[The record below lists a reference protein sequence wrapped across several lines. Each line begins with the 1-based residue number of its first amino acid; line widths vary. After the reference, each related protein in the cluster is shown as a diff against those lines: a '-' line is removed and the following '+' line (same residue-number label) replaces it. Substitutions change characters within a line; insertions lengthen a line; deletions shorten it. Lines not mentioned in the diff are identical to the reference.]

1 MKRILLRI
9 FVLSA
14 VLMFYCQPV
23 FSQENVQLTLDEAIR
38 LGLENSHQLNSAKM
52 NVKYREANYGEVKT
66 QMLPTLQFYA
76 GYTRLSEITPYTFS
90 GPFGS
95 IDIAPN
101 ITNNYTMKL
110 SLVQPLFTG
119 YRLSSS
125 SDIAE
130 NYFFAS
136 KENFTKEQQ
145 DLILKIKTA
154 YWNVFKAKK
163 INKVIDE
170 NILQTQAHLND
181 VKSMFDRGMATNN
194 ELLKVEV
201 QLAEAKLKQMDAQNS
216 VKLAK
221 LALNSILGLPLTN
234 PVEIFEEINI
244 NLIPEIDLNEQLE
257 KAYQKRP
264 ELKAMDYNIKS
275 GEKAIDLANSG
286 WFPQIYLNGNYYYSN
301 PNQRFFPQQE
311 KFKGS
316 WDVNITL
323 SYDLWNWNRTGY
335 KSTQAE
341 VQLEQSKD
349 NYNIIKDAITLE
361 VNQNYLNVLQAKEKL
376 SVSEFSVKQA
386 EENYRVTKELF
397 AQGLTINSELL
408 DAEVALLQA
417 KTNYVQTIVDYELAK
432 TSLEKSVGDI

>member
-66 QMLPTLQFYA
+66 QMLPTLQFNA

-432 TSLEKSVGDI
+432 ASLEKSVGDI

>member
-201 QLAEAKLKQMDAQNS
+201 QLAEAKLKQIDAQNS

>member
-52 NVKYREANYGEVKT
+52 NVKYREANYSEVKT
-66 QMLPTLQFYA
+66 QMLPTLQFNA

-216 VKLAK
+216 VKLSK
-221 LALNSILGLPLTN
+221 LALNSILGLPLTD

-432 TSLEKSVGDI
+432 ASLEKSVGDI

>member
-1 MKRILLRI
+1 MKKILLRI
-9 FVLSA
+9 FVLST
-14 VLMFYCQPV
+14 VLMFYYQSA
-23 FSQENVQLTLDEAIR
+23 FAQQSAQLTLDDAIK

-52 NVKYREANYGEVKT
+52 NVNYREANYGEVRT

-76 GYTRLSEITPYTFS
+76 GYTRLSEVTPYTIS

-110 SLVQPLFTG
+110 SLAQPLFTG

-125 SDIAE
+125 SEIAE
-130 NYFFAS
+130 NSFYASQEYF
-136 KENFTKEQQ
+136 TQEQQ

-221 LALNSILGLPLTN
+221 LALNNTLGLPLTN
-234 PVEIFEEINI
+234 PVEINEDVDL
-244 NLIPEIDLNEQLE
+244 NLIAEIELNEQLE

-275 GEKAIDLANSG
+275 SEKAIDLANSG

-316 WDVNITL
+316 WDVNVSL

-341 VQLEQSKD
+341 VQLEQTKD

-361 VNQNYLNVLQAKEKL
+361 VNQNYLNMLQAKEKL

-397 AQGLTINSELL
+397 NQGLTINSELL

-432 TSLEKSVGDI
+432 ASLEKSVGDI

>member
-66 QMLPTLQFYA
+66 QMLPTLQFNA

-216 VKLAK
+216 VKLSK
-221 LALNSILGLPLTN
+221 LALNSILGLPLTD

-432 TSLEKSVGDI
+432 ASLEKSVGDI

>member
-23 FSQENVQLTLDEAIR
+23 FAQESVQLTLDEAIR
-38 LGLENSHQLNSAKM
+38 VGLENSHQLNSAKM

-66 QMLPTLQFYA
+66 QMLPTLQFNA

-257 KAYQKRP
+257 KAFQKRP

-432 TSLEKSVGDI
+432 ASLEKSVGDI

>member
-1 MKRILLRI
+1 MKKILLRI
-9 FVLSA
+9 FVLST
-14 VLMFYCQPV
+14 VLMFYYQSA
-23 FSQENVQLTLDEAIR
+23 FAQQTAQLTVDDAIK

-52 NVKYREANYGEVKT
+52 NVKYREANYGEVRT

-76 GYTRLSEITPYTFS
+76 GYTRLSEVTPYTIS

-110 SLVQPLFTG
+110 SLAQPLFTG

-125 SDIAE
+125 SEIAE
-130 NYFFAS
+130 NSFYASQEYF
-136 KENFTKEQQ
+136 TQEQQ
-145 DLILKIKTA
+145 HLILKIKTA

-201 QLAEAKLKQMDAQNS
+201 QLAEAMLKQMDAQNS

-221 LALNSILGLPLTN
+221 LALNNTLGLPLTN
-234 PVEIFEEINI
+234 PVEINEDIDI

-275 GEKAIDLANSG
+275 SEKAIDLANSG

-316 WDVNITL
+316 WDVNVSL

-361 VNQNYLNVLQAKEKL
+361 VNQNYLNMLQAKEKL

-397 AQGLTINSELL
+397 NQGLTINSELL

-432 TSLEKSVGDI
+432 ASLEKSVGDI

>member
-257 KAYQKRP
+257 KAYQKRA

-432 TSLEKSVGDI
+432 ASLEKSVGDI